1 MRLENRVAIVT
12 GGGYGIGRAY
22 SEGLAREGAKVVIAD
37 INDEG
42 SMATQHAITS
52 AGGEALAV
60 HTDVSDQASTEAMAK
75 AAIDRFGR
83 IDILVNNAAYFATLP
98 LQDFDEMDVATW
110 DRVMAVNLKGPFL
123 CCKAVVPQMRRQKYG
138 KIVNISSS
146 SILPGNPKRIHYVTS
161 KAGIIGFSRSM
172 ARALGDDNIC
182 VNSVMP
188 GSTAS
193 EGTIIAYGQEFF
205 DRAVASKPLKRV
217 QKPEDLVGTIIF
229 LSSSDSDFITGA
241 AINVDGGV
249 YPY

>member
-1 MRLENRVAIVT
+1 MRLKDRVAIVT

-42 SMATQHAITS
+42 AMATVHAITS
-52 AGGEALAV
+52 AGGEAIAV
-60 HTDVSDQASTEAMAK
+60 HTDVADEASTQAMGK
-75 AAIDRFGR
+75 AAVDRFGR

-98 LQDFDEMDVATW
+98 LQDFDETDVATW
-110 DRVMAVNLKGPFL
+110 DKVMAVNLKGPFL
-123 CCKAVVPQMRRQKYG
+123 CCKAVVPQMRRQGYG
-138 KIVNISSS
+138 KIINISSS
-146 SILPGNPKRIHYVTS
+146 SIFPGNPKRIHYVAS
-161 KAGIIGFSRSM
+161 KAGVIGLTRSL
-172 ARALGDDNIC
+172 AKALGDHNIC

-193 EGTIIAYGQEFF
+193 EGTIIAYGQDFF
-205 DRAVASKPLKRV
+205 DANVGGKALKRV

-229 LSSSDSDFITGA
+229 LSSSDSDYITGT

-249 YPY
+249 HPY